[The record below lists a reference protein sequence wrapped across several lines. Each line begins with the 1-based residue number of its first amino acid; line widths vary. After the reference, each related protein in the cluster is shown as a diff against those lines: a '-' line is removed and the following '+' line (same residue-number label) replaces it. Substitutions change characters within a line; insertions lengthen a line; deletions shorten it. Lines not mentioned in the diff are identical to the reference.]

1 LELILGHDYVGQ
13 FLLYLPP
20 LPPLPPPPPPP
31 ATKTRE
37 NVQAATYTA
46 LMPAYFKA

>member
-1 LELILGHDYVGQ
+1 LELILGHVGQ
-13 FLLYLPP
+13 FLLYLP
-20 LPPLPPPPPPP
+20 LPPPP
-31 ATKTRE
+31 ATKTRK